1 MAPKKV
7 IKAAPKKAA
16 PPTPAPKKAA
26 EKDKKAASNAKKN
39 SKAEE
44 EDAMSETHS
53 SPGRRVT
60 GRREE
65 NEKESP
71 SEAASRSMRVA
82 GSPAGS
88 AGKPSPVKSTLA
100 VSKTKRLN
108 VSLDEPQGSSVSA
121 LEQGLVKL
129 RRDGR
134 LCDVNIISGFGRIP
148 AHRTVLAA
156 HSEKLAERFKDQ
168 LITELDL
175 QPASHEAVEIVVRWT
190 YGEVSA
196 DNFQPTTP
204 KVNEEVLRISF
215 EFGLPLL
222 SELCAARLAET
233 VDTSNAVPSVR
244 LCEEYGLPKLRAAIV
259 KAIVEDSFA
268 LDAVAKDPTT
278 LSHPGLM
285 RELLA
290 SIAQA
295 A

>member
-16 PPTPAPKKAA
+16 PPTPAAKKAA
-26 EKDKKAASNAKKN
+26 EKDKKAAKKN

-71 SEAASRSMRVA
+71 SEAAARSMRVTGA

-88 AGKPSPVKSTLA
+88 AGKPSPSKSTVA

-108 VSLDEPQGSSVSA
+108 VSLDEPQGSSAAA
-121 LEQGLVKL
+121 LESGLVKL
-129 RRDGR
+129 RREGR

-222 SELCAARLAET
+222 SDLCAARLAES
-233 VDTSNAVPSVR
+233 VDTSNAVASVR
-244 LCEEYGLPKLRAAIV
+244 LCEEFGLPKLRAAIV

-268 LDAVAKDPTT
+268 LDAVAKDPNT